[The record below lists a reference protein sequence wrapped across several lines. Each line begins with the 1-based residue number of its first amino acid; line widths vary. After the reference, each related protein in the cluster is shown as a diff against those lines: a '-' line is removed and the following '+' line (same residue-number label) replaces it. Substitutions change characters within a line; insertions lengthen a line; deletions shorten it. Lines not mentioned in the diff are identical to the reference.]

1 MEWVEFLKPNAAG
14 MTLAAAAIV
23 AGAPLFSSG
32 MRALR
37 LRQQF
42 ARLELRRLRDLPG
55 GFALVRGRV
64 ALESPLFSPL
74 SATPCAGFQ
83 LDIIAEGLS
92 LQRSVAERRPFRLED
107 DGTSALIGAQSARW
121 LVSASAERE
130 LPAAQAPTEG
140 LHALLQRVPEALW
153 WRHAG
158 GTLKLVEHALAAGA
172 ECHVVGTVRS
182 VAAAAAEVEWARTG
196 TDDGA
201 TAHGSGAAAA
211 DHEPELWIGL
221 DSHLDFLLVSD
232 QPPGEHDLHVPRH
245 RALGVLVGP
254 ALSMGGLL
262 YLASVADYLR
272 SMGQF

>member
-1 MEWVEFLKPNAAG
+1 MEWVELLKPNAAG
-14 MTLAAAAIV
+14 LTLAAAAIV

-37 LRQQF
+37 LRQHF
-42 ARLELRRLRDLPG
+42 GRLELRRLRDLPG

-92 LQRSVAERRPFRLED
+92 VQRSVGERRAFRLED
-107 DGTSALIGAQSARW
+107 EGTSALVGAQSSRW
-121 LVSASAERE
+121 LVSASAERD
-130 LPAAQAPTEG
+130 LPATQTPTEG
-140 LHALLQRVPEALW
+140 VHALLQRVPEALW
-153 WRHAG
+153 WRRAG
-158 GTLKLVEHALAAGA
+158 GTLKLIEHALPAGA
-172 ECHVVGTVRS
+172 ECHVVGTVRT

-196 TDDGA
+196 TDD
-201 TAHGSGAAAA
+201 AAAVHPSGPVA
-211 DHEPELWIGL
+211 DDDPELWIGL

-245 RALGVLVGP
+245 RTLGLLVGP
-254 ALSMGGLL
+254 VLSMGGLL